1 MECSPPPDSIDG
13 SDGSEDYSFCLV
25 HWAGGMRANGARSKQ
40 LDQATF
46 EVRLLDDA
54 IDGVV
59 LVSLLGLIA
68 LLPLRCGGFKQYGK
82 AAIAIAIAVGLT
94 SMGVACAMC
103 AGPMGTC
110 GLFVDHICGDRY
122 PGEAN
127 AFS

>member
-1 MECSPPPDSIDG
+1 
-13 SDGSEDYSFCLV
+13 
-25 HWAGGMRANGARSKQ
+25 MRANGARSKQ

-59 LVSLLGLIA
+59 LVSLLGIIA
-68 LLPLRCGGFKQYGK
+68 LLPLSCGGSQQYGK
-82 AAIAIAIAVGLT
+82 AAIAIAIAAGLT

-110 GLFVDHICGDRY
+110 GLSSITSVVTVIQEKPMHSVRLG
-122 PGEAN
+122 
-127 AFS
+127 